1 MSQENVDTF
10 RRAADAINR
19 GDSEAALELVDPD
32 LIFEP
37 LRAGVQGAYRGH
49 SGMRELLA
57 DTTGSFDAFQL
68 DYGDVRDL
76 GADRV
81 LAIGAI
87 HLRGKG
93 SGIETDVQTA
103 GIATYREGRL
113 LHWKDFGENEKA
125 LEAAGLS
132 E

>member
-1 MSQENVDTF
+1 MSEENVDIF
-10 RRAADAINR
+10 RRGADAINR
-19 GDSEAALELVDPD
+19 GDPEAALEVVDPD

-37 LRAGVQGAYRGH
+37 LRAGVQGAYRGL
-49 SGMRELLA
+49 SGMREFLA
-57 DTTGSFDAFQL
+57 DTTESFDAFRL
-68 DYGDVRDL
+68 DYGEVRDL

-93 SGIETDVQTA
+93 SGIETDLQTA

-113 LHWKDFGENEKA
+113 LHWKDFGEKEKA
-125 LEAAGLS
+125 LEAAGLRD
-132 E
+132 